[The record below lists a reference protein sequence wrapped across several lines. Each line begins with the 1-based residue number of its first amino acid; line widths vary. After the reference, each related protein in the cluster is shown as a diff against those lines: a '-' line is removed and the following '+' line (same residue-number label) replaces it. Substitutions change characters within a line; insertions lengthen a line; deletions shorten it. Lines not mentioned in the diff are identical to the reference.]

1 MSGETAHA
9 THPTDREGRAQSY
22 RELMRR
28 YPTGVTVVTTRDA
41 DVDHGM
47 TANAVSSVSLDPI
60 LFSVCVAKEARL
72 HGYMDR
78 ARHFVVNLLACD
90 QADVSTTF
98 AKKDLS
104 DAQRW
109 ATVATHESSF
119 GALRIDGCIGYLECE
134 VIDTVEAGSHTI
146 FLGEVQRIAEGAD
159 KPPLLFYGG
168 EYRRLA
174 PE

>member
-1 MSGETAHA
+1 MSAEPVRT
-9 THPTDREGRAQSY
+9 PRSTDTEARAQSY

-47 TANAVSSVSLDPI
+47 TANAVSSVSLDPV

-72 HGYMDR
+72 HAYMDR
-78 ARHFVVNLLACD
+78 ARHFVVNLLASD
-90 QADVSTTF
+90 QAEVSTTF

-104 DAQRW
+104 DAERW
-109 ATVATHESSF
+109 ATVTTHESSL
-119 GALRIDGCIGYLECE
+119 GGLRIDGCIGYLECE
-134 VIDTVEAGSHTI
+134 VVDAFEAGSHTI
-146 FLGEVQRIAEGAD
+146 FLGEVRVIDEGAD

-168 EYRRLA
+168 GYRRLA